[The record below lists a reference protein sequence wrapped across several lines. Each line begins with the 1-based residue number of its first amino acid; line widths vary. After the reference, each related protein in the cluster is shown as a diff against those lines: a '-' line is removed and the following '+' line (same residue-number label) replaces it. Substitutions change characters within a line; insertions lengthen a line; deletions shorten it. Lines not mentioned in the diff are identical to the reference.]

1 MDAFGADDEPA
12 IAVVDGADYTLF
24 TGLNSAGPPRPR
36 VIIDL
41 SMADQIQLH
50 YVDLGVSRVTDL
62 KSEMSIGRTEG
73 NDLILNH
80 PSVSRK
86 HAKLEPRGNKWW
98 IVDLKSTNGVK
109 VNGSVVSEAQVNA
122 GDKIHVG
129 SVQLELKALPSV
141 DFSAESMFD
150 HPSGTVIRRISD
162 FNSEFGLD
170 ASVPRA
176 PSEPG
181 VKPVPEVTREKIFQ
195 VLVQVAKAMLE
206 SDNLDSLLE
215 TVMEMIFKY
224 FSVERGL
231 IILFDEQGNPIPK
244 LTKFLDDTDARDI
257 PISRNILNMVAEQ
270 QVAFMTSN
278 ALEDARLLGGKS
290 IAIHGIR
297 SAMCVPLWNRNR
309 VIGAV
314 QVDSRIHVGRFTEED
329 LDLLT
334 ALANFAAVAIERA
347 QLNEKIEQ
355 EQKIRSKMERYHS
368 PAVIDEIVKGVVNI
382 NPEESE
388 IRTAEVSIL
397 FADISGFT
405 TVSETKKPEEIA
417 EFLSHFFSCA
427 VESIFAYGGTLDK
440 FIGDAVMA
448 FFGAPIPQEDHADR
462 AVLAGLMLQR
472 LVGEWNTERERQG
485 LTTVKIRV
493 GINSGPAVVGNVGTE
508 KRVDYTVLGSSVNI
522 ASRLESGV
530 AKPGQLVI
538 SKNTLDR
545 VIGSFKT
552 ESLGE
557 FALKGLQQKMPVYA
571 VLGAAADAPTRETV
585 SATTN

>member
-1 MDAFGADDEPA
+1 
-12 IAVVDGADYTLF
+12 
-24 TGLNSAGPPRPR
+24 
-36 VIIDL
+36 
-41 SMADQIQLH
+41 MADQLQIH
-50 YVDLGVSRVTDL
+50 YVDLGVPRVMDL
-62 KSEMSIGRTEG
+62 KGPLSVGRTEG

-86 HAKLEPRGNKWW
+86 HARFEARNNAWW

-109 VNGSVVSEAQVNA
+109 VNANLVTEAQVNS
-122 GDKIHVG
+122 GDTIHIG
-129 SVQLELKALPSV
+129 SVQIDVKAIPSV
-141 DFSAESMFD
+141 DFSGDSMFENA
-150 HPSGTVIRRISD
+150 SGTVIRRISD

-170 ASVPRA
+170 ISELQQPRK

-181 VKPVPEVTREKIFQ
+181 SRPAPGVTRDKIFQ
-195 VLVQVAKAMLE
+195 VLVQVAKAMLQT
-206 SDNLDSLLE
+206 DDLNSLLQ
-215 TVMEMIFKY
+215 TVMDMIFRY
-224 FSVERGL
+224 LPVERGL
-231 IILFDEQGNPIPK
+231 ILLFDEQGNPVPK
-244 LTKFLDDTDARDI
+244 LTKFLEDGDQQDI
-257 PISRNILNMVAEQ
+257 PISRTILKMVAEQ
-270 QVAFMTSN
+270 QVALMTSN

-314 QVDSRIHVGRFTEED
+314 QVDSRIHIGRFTEED
-329 LDLLT
+329 LDLIT

-347 QLNEKIEQ
+347 QLNEKFEQ
-355 EQKIRSKMERYHS
+355 EQKIRSRMERYHS
-368 PAVIDEIVKGVVNI
+368 PAVVDEIVKGVI
-382 NPEESE
+382 STDEAE
-388 IRTAEVSIL
+388 IRAADVSIL

-405 TVSETKKPEEIA
+405 TVSETQKPEEVA

-462 AVLAGLMLQR
+462 AVLTGLMLQR
-472 LVGEWNTERERQG
+472 LVGEWNAEREKQG
-485 LTTVKIRV
+485 LPAVRIRV
-493 GINSGPAVVGNVGTE
+493 GVNSGPAVVGNVGTE
-508 KRVDYTVLGSSVNI
+508 KRVDYTVLGSAVNI

-538 SKNTLDR
+538 SQNTLER
-545 VIGSFKT
+545 IVGSFQT

-571 VLGAAADAPTRETV
+571 VTAGDGTSSSITRDTMH
-585 SATTN
+585 ATTS

>member
-1 MDAFGADDEPA
+1 M
-12 IAVVDGADYTLF
+12 T
-24 TGLNSAGPPRPR
+24 
-36 VIIDL
+36 
-41 SMADQIQLH
+41 DQLQVH
-50 YVDLGVSRVTDL
+50 YVDLGVPRIMDL
-62 KSEMSIGRTEG
+62 KGPLSIGRTEG
-73 NDLILNH
+73 NDVILNH

-86 HAKLEPRGNKWW
+86 HARFEPRNNAWW
-98 IVDLKSTNGVK
+98 IVDLTSTNGVK
-109 VNGSVVSEAQVNA
+109 VNGNLVTEAQVNS
-122 GDKIHVG
+122 GDTIHVG
-129 SVQLELKALPSV
+129 SVQIDVKALPSV
-141 DFSAESMFD
+141 DFSGDSMFENA
-150 HPSGTVIRRISD
+150 SGTVIRRISD

-170 ASVPRA
+170 ISDLQPALRK

-181 VKPVPEVTREKIFQ
+181 SKAAPGVTRDKIFQ
-195 VLVQVAKAMLE
+195 VLVQVAKAMLQT
-206 SDNLDSLLE
+206 DDLNSLLE
-215 TVMEMIFKY
+215 TVMDMIFRY
-224 FSVERGL
+224 LPVERGL
-231 IILFDEQGNPIPK
+231 IILFDEQGNPVPK
-244 LTKFLDDTDARDI
+244 LTKFLDDAEQQDI
-257 PISRNILNMVAEQ
+257 PISRTMLKMVAEQ
-270 QVAFMTSN
+270 QVALMTSN

-314 QVDSRIHVGRFTEED
+314 QVDSRIHIGRFTEED
-329 LDLLT
+329 LDLIT

-347 QLNEKIEQ
+347 QLNEKFEQ
-355 EQKIRSKMERYHS
+355 EQKIRSRMERYHS
-368 PAVIDEIVKGVVNI
+368 PAVVDEIVKGVISTN
-382 NPEESE
+382 EAE
-388 IRTAEVSIL
+388 IRAADVSIL

-405 TVSETKKPEEIA
+405 TVSETQKPEEVA

-462 AVLAGLMLQR
+462 AVLTGLMLQR
-472 LVGEWNTERERQG
+472 LVGEWNAEREKQSLPAVR
-485 LTTVKIRV
+485 IRV

-508 KRVDYTVLGSSVNI
+508 KRVDYTVLGSAVNI

-538 SKNTLDR
+538 SQNTLDR
-545 VIGSFKT
+545 IVGSFQT

-571 VLGAAADAPTRETV
+571 VTAGDGSSSSITRDAMHV
-585 SATTN
+585 TTT

>member
-1 MDAFGADDEPA
+1 ME
-12 IAVVDGADYTLF
+12 
-24 TGLNSAGPPRPR
+24 
-36 VIIDL
+36 
-41 SMADQIQLH
+41 QLQVH
-50 YVDLGVSRVTDL
+50 YVDLGVPRLCDL
-62 KSEMSIGRTEG
+62 KGDLSVGRTEG
-73 NDLILNH
+73 NDIVLNH

-86 HAKLEPRGNKWW
+86 HAKFEIRGDHWW

-109 VNGSVVSEAQVNA
+109 VNGNLVSESEVVT
-122 GDKIHVG
+122 GDKISVG

-141 DFSAESMFD
+141 NFSSESMFD
-150 HPSGTVIRRISD
+150 NPSGTVIRRISD

-170 ASVPRA
+170 MAEAAQQATPR
-176 PSEPG
+176 PSSEPG
-181 VKPVPEVTREKIFQ
+181 GRRAEPAAAREKIFQ
-195 VLVQVAKAMLE
+195 VLIQVAKT
-206 SDNLDSLLE
+206 LLE
-215 TVMEMIFKY
+215 TEELNDVLNTVMEIIFKY
-224 FSVERGL
+224 LPVERGL
-231 IILFDEQGNPIPK
+231 IILFDEEGNPVPK
-244 LTKFLDDTDARDI
+244 LTKFREGADAHDI
-257 PISRNILNMVAEQ
+257 PISRTILNMVAQQ
-270 QVAFMTSN
+270 QVALMTSN

-297 SAMCVPLWNRNR
+297 SAMCVPLWNRGR

-314 QVDSRIHVGRFTEED
+314 QVDSPIHIGSYSEDD

-334 ALANFAAVAIERA
+334 ALSNFAAVAIERA
-347 QLNEKIEQ
+347 QMAEKIE
-355 EQKIRSKMERYHS
+355 EERKIRARMERYHS
-368 PAVIDEIVKGVVNI
+368 PAVVDEIVKGSI
-382 NPEESE
+382 KATTDERE
-388 IRTAEVSIL
+388 IRNAEVSIL

-405 TVSETKKPEEIA
+405 TVSETKKPEEVA

-448 FFGAPIPQEDHADR
+448 FFGAPLPQDDHADR

-472 LVGEWNTERERQG
+472 LVGEWNEERDK
-485 LTTVKIRV
+485 LSLPVVKIRV

-530 AKPGQLVI
+530 AKPGQVVI
-538 SKNTLDR
+538 SQNTLDR
-545 VIGSFKT
+545 VMGSFET

-571 VLGAAADAPTRETV
+571 VTGTSAGMPAAMLQ
-585 SATTN
+585 ATTTR

>member
-1 MDAFGADDEPA
+1 M
-12 IAVVDGADYTLF
+12 
-24 TGLNSAGPPRPR
+24 S
-36 VIIDL
+36 
-41 SMADQIQLH
+41 DQLQVH
-50 YVDLGVSRVTDL
+50 FVDLGVPRITDL
-62 KSEMSIGRTEG
+62 RGPLSIGRTEG

-86 HAKLEPRGNKWW
+86 HARIEPRNNAWW
-98 IVDLKSTNGVK
+98 IIDLKSTNGVK
-109 VNGSVVSEAQVNA
+109 LNGNLVTEGQVNS
-122 GDKIHVG
+122 GDVVHIG
-129 SVQLELKALPSV
+129 SVQLEVKAVPSV
-141 DFSAESMFD
+141 DFSGDSMFENV
-150 HPSGTVIRRISD
+150 SGTVIRRISD

-170 ASVPRA
+170 LADLAKQPAARLS
-176 PSEPG
+176 SEPG
-181 VKPVPEVTREKIFQ
+181 SKPAPGVTRDKIFQ
-195 VLVQVAKAMLE
+195 VLVQVAKAMLQT
-206 SDNLDSLLE
+206 DDLNSLLE
-215 TVMEMIFKY
+215 TVMDMVFRY
-224 FSVERGL
+224 LPVERGL
-231 IILFDEQGNPIPK
+231 ILLFDEQGNPVPK
-244 LTKFLDDTDARDI
+244 LTKFLDDAEHQDI
-257 PISRNILNMVAEQ
+257 PISRTILKMVAEQ
-270 QVAFMTSN
+270 QVALMTSN

-314 QVDSRIHVGRFTEED
+314 QVDSRIHIGRFTEED
-329 LDLLT
+329 LDLIT

-347 QLNEKIEQ
+347 QLNEKFEQ

-368 PAVIDEIVKGVVNI
+368 PAVVDEIVKGVI
-382 NPEESE
+382 STDETE
-388 IRTAEVSIL
+388 IRTADLSIL

-405 TVSETKKPEEIA
+405 SVSETKKPEEVA

-462 AVLAGLMLQR
+462 AVLTGLMLQR
-472 LVGEWNTERERQG
+472 LVSEWNAEREKQG
-485 LTTVKIRV
+485 LPAVLVRV

-508 KRVDYTVLGSSVNI
+508 KRVDYTVLGSAVNI

-538 SKNTLDR
+538 SQNTLER
-545 VIGSFKT
+545 IVGSFQT

-571 VLGAAADAPTRETV
+571 VTAAGDATSSITRDTLH
-585 SATTN
+585 ATN